1 MRNLRGFLVAA
12 IFGGLTW
19 LLTWAAKQYQNV
31 LYLAY
36 PFMSRTVQDYLASFT
51 AKFDFCLWQVALLAA
66 IVAFLATFVLA
77 LLLRRNLLRWLGGWT
92 AAASVV
98 LFLYMG
104 MWGLNYYN
112 PNTLAESMR
121 LEEAKQTVQ
130 NLRAATEYYRDRA
143 NTLAADQKR
152 DSDGALVMSDF
163 ETLAAQAGEGFDTM
177 TFRCSA
183 FAGNRTPVKKLGF
196 SELYDKMGF
205 TGVTVALTGEAAV
218 STETYVGALPFTM
231 CHEMAHRLSLAKED
245 EANFA
250 AFLTCEANESKEFQ
264 YSGYF
269 MAYIYCYNALAKL
282 DSAAAREVAAGV
294 NAQFRRDLD
303 DNTANVSKSD
313 GHVKDAAQSTYDS
326 YQKSVGQAE
335 GILTYDAVS
344 SDLVSWY
351 LSETAAPVEPDTPQ
365 FDPLQVEY

>member
-1 MRNLRGFLVAA
+1 MRNLRGFFVAA

-36 PFMSRTVQDYLASFT
+36 PFMSRTVQDYLAAFT
-51 AKFDFCLWQVALLAA
+51 AKFDFCLWQVALLAV
-66 IVAFLATFVLA
+66 IVAFLATFVLT
-77 LLLRRNLLRWLGGWT
+77 LLLRRNVLRWLGGWT

-98 LFLYMG
+98 LFLFMG

-112 PNTLAESMR
+112 PNTLSDSLR
-121 LEEAKQTVQ
+121 LEEVRYTTK
-130 NLRAATEYYRDRA
+130 NLRSATEYYRDKA
-143 NTLAADQKR
+143 NELALEQKR
-152 DSDGALVMSDF
+152 DSSGGLEMSDF

-196 SELYDKMGF
+196 SQQFDRWGF

-231 CHEMAHRLSLAKED
+231 CHEMAHRISLAKED

-250 AFLTCEANESKEFQ
+250 AFLTCAANSSKEFQ

-269 MAYIYCYNALAKL
+269 MAYIYCYNALARV
-282 DSAAAREVAAGV
+282 DAAGAREVAAGV

-303 DNTANVSKSD
+303 DNTATVAKSD
-313 GHVKDAAQSTYDS
+313 GPAKDAMQNVYDG

-335 GILTYDAVS
+335 GILTYDAVD
-344 SDLVSWY
+344 SDLVNWY
-351 LSETAAPVEPDTPQ
+351 LSETAEPVEPDTPQ